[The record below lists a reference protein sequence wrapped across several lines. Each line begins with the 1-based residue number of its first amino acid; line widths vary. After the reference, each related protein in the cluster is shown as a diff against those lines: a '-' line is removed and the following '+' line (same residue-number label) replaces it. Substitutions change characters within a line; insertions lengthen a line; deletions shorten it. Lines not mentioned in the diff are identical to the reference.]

1 MTRILVA
8 FASKHNS
15 TAEIASYIGQVLRES
30 VNFEVHVR
38 SVDTIVSVASYDAV
52 ILGSAV
58 YAGKWQTSAE
68 DFVLSHRIDLAK
80 RYVWLFSS
88 GPLGKGDPK
97 ALTNGW
103 EIPETLESAVI
114 YIAPRDVAVFSGKLD
129 PEDLG
134 FVERFITK
142 VVKNPSG
149 DFRDWNMIRNWAK
162 RIAETLYAE
171 ESQRQ
176 HV

>member
-15 TAEIASYIGQVLRES
+15 TAEIAGYIGQVLRES
-30 VNFEVHVR
+30 LNFEVHVR
-38 SVDTIVSVASYDAV
+38 SIDAVISIASYDAV

-68 DFVLSHRIDLAK
+68 DFVLTHREDLAK
-80 RYVWLFSS
+80 RPVWLFSS
-88 GPLGKGDPK
+88 GPLGKGNPK
-97 ALTNGW
+97 TLTNGW
-103 EIPETLESAVI
+103 EIPDTLESAVI

-142 VVKNPSG
+142 VVKSPSG
-149 DFRDWNMIRNWAK
+149 DFRDWSMIRNWAK
-162 RIAETLYAE
+162 HIAETLTAE
-171 ESQRQ
+171 KSQQQ
-176 HV
+176 HA